1 MSDTPNLRQDFGHAA
16 RSFEGAPGPSQDYSK
31 QRLAE
36 LAKQLS
42 TLAPAL
48 ELTPPGTA
56 IGELRSARDQEIARQ
71 MKAIQER
78 LAQRRTLARDDFNRG
93 TDGTGIGH

>member
-1 MSDTPNLRQDFGHAA
+1 MSDPPNVRQDFRQAA
-16 RSFEGAPGPSQDYSK
+16 QGSEGPPVPSQDHAK

-42 TLAPAL
+42 TLAPKL
-48 ELTPPGTA
+48 ELNPPGSA
-56 IGELRSARDQEIARQ
+56 MGELRSARDQEIARQ

-78 LAQRRTLARDDFNRG
+78 LAQRRTLARDGFNRG
-93 TDGTGIGH
+93 NEGTGIDR